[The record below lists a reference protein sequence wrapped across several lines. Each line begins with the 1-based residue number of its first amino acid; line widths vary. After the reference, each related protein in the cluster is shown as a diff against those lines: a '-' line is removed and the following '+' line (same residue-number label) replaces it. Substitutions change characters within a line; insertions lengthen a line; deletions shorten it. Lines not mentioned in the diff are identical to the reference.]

1 MATWLCAPG
10 AIPFPRA
17 ETNSLA
23 AVLPKTQAGRF
34 VDLYDIYGDHYAGEV
49 ASGDEW
55 ESDEPLGMSASNR
68 AWRHSHG
75 PSTAEET

>member
-1 MATWLCAPG
+1 MATWLRVPA

-34 VDLYDIYGDHYAGEV
+34 VDLYDVYGDHDDYDDYDV
-49 ASGDEW
+49 V
-55 ESDEPLGMSASNR
+55 
-68 AWRHSHG
+68 HYYYY
-75 PSTAEET
+75 